1 MAIDAGAFIGALRQL
16 DDQATALLRHSILRE
31 PGTDPRAMSIVEPLI
46 GDADG
51 WEREA
56 CYLVAALRAQL
67 PGNPARSAAWSFGT
81 SYGRYVATIVPARR
95 RGEAERR
102 FEALLDCYAGED
114 LPRHLRHEVALVQR
128 AGIPVGWVRLL
139 GDLIRWD
146 EDDRPVQR
154 RWMEDQVRAVARADY
169 RTAAAGGDDA

>member
-1 MAIDAGAFIGALRQL
+1 
-16 DDQATALLRHSILRE
+16 
-31 PGTDPRAMSIVEPLI
+31 
-46 GDADG
+46 
-51 WEREA
+51 
-56 CYLVAALRAQL
+56 
-67 PGNPARSAAWSFGT
+67 
-81 SYGRYVATIVPARR
+81 
-95 RGEAERR
+95 
-102 FEALLDCYAGED
+102 
-114 LPRHLRHEVALVQR
+114 VQR